1 MKERASARVETKVA
15 TTKVEQLLK
24 IPDHIN
30 LNDKI
35 EQRIRDVFNIIDYDI
50 ILKEL
55 KIEQDS
61 MELKG
66 VFLAEDTYFK
76 SLKPKLDILYKT
88 SEYISLDSQK
98 KVNIESTVIS
108 KGVIPLSDI
117 VYKTNSK
124 EYITD
129 ELISTERV
137 SEQLNILLPENS
149 ILKLVSSTNER
160 INRYNY
166 IVNILVKEPAQF
178 FELIEVINHE
188 LYSINISYPIN
199 MLRTEL
205 GIEIEFNLV
214 FNQPK

>member
-137 SEQLNILLPENS
+137 SEQLKILLPENS
-149 ILKLVSSTNER
+149 ILKLISSTSDG

-166 IVNILVKEPAQF
+166 IVNILVKAPAQF

>member
-1 MKERASARVETKVA
+1 MFYIHLI
-15 TTKVEQLLK
+15 Q
-24 IPDHIN
+24 
-30 LNDKI
+30 
-35 EQRIRDVFNIIDYDI
+35 
-50 ILKEL
+50 ILKL
-55 KIEQDS
+55 Q
-61 MELKG
+61 
-66 VFLAEDTYFK
+66 
-76 SLKPKLDILYKT
+76 LKPKLDILYKT

-137 SEQLNILLPENS
+137 SEQLKILLPENS
-149 ILKLVSSTNER
+149 ILKLVSSTNEG